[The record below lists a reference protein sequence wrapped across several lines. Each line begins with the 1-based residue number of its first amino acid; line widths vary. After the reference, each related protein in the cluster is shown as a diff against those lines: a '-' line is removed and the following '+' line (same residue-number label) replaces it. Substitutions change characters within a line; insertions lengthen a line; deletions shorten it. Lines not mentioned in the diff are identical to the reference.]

1 MYLRC
6 VEQSLVLGIK
16 YILIDKRV
24 EKLTLESRECA
35 VQYLLHSGL
44 GNEIAVG
51 LTTVGFREH
60 KTGVH
65 IPILRKVNQPD
76 ASDIPDILNGRFHL
90 SLPAGAQSNP
100 WGKGLRSP
108 RPAQG
113 RSRIER
119 VVCRDRDQIGTR
131 ERRCRETGIFSVV
144 LVGKLVV
151 QLQILNRLIGRID
164 EDPIS

>member
-1 MYLRC
+1 MDLRC
-6 VEQSLVLGIK
+6 VEQSLVLGVK

-35 VQYLLHSGL
+35 VQYLLHSGF

-60 KTGVH
+60 KTGIN

-90 SLPAGAQSNP
+90 PLAEREQSDP
-100 WGKGLRSP
+100 WGQGLRS
-108 RPAQG
+108 
-113 RSRIER
+113 
-119 VVCRDRDQIGTR
+119 
-131 ERRCRETGIFSVV
+131 
-144 LVGKLVV
+144 
-151 QLQILNRLIGRID
+151 
-164 EDPIS
+164 